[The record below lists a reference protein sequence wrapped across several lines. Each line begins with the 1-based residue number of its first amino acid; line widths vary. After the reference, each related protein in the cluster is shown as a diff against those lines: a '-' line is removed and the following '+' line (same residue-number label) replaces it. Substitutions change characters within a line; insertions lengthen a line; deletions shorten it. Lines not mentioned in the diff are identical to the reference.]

1 MTIPKVP
8 SPPDKNS
15 QNSIQ
20 PSLGDSINKLEKLI
34 PDNQT
39 EIIQD
44 NDSEIPVLN
53 ELVDPESRIENET
66 PVNNLTSGQL
76 SEIVN
81 TIDKKLTGELNAL
94 LEILKDTIK
103 DSIIDEIRT
112 QLKPTKDDTGHPNQ
126 DR

>member
-1 MTIPKVP
+1 MTTPKDP
-8 SPPDKNS
+8 SLPDENQ
-15 QNSIQ
+15 QNSAQ

-34 PDNQT
+34 PDNKA

-44 NDSEIPVLN
+44 NDSKIPVLN
-53 ELVDPESRIENET
+53 ELVGPGSRIENET

-81 TIDKKLTGELNAL
+81 TIDEKLTGELNAL